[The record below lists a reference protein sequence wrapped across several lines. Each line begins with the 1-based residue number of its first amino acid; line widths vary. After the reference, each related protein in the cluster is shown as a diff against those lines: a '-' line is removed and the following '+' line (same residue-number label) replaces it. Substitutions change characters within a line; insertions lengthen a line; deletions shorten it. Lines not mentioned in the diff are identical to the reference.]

1 MVPPGC
7 VPPASRPSPAL
18 TPPLPVQSPP
28 GRPRARRA
36 ARLGLAAL
44 RLQLAERAGPVGGA
58 QGWGGRASLGE
69 GAEVLG
75 GEGDHV
81 DRLAQQQEEQEVG
94 DERLGLGV
102 LP

>member
-1 MVPPGC
+1 MRPAGIPPQ
-7 VPPASRPSPAL
+7 PSPDAPASRPVPAREA
-18 TPPLPVQSPP
+18 P
-28 GRPRARRA
+28 GRLA
-36 ARLGLAAL
+36 ARLGFAAL
-44 RLQLAERAGPVGGA
+44 RLQLAEGAGPVGGA

-69 GAEVLG
+69 GAEVLS